1 MPMLLAPRRHPTERP
16 PHTLGGRPAEN
27 LEPPR
32 PTLPT
37 DVSQPK
43 EVEGRRLLVP
53 PGCTVRGEAPNSMS
67 RVFASFSRSPNFPQD
82 RAVVTV
88 GVTHDTAEFAVENI
102 RRWWRLMGKRS
113 YPAAHRLLV

>member
-1 MPMLLAPRRHPTERP
+1 MPMLPAPRRHPTERP

-43 EVEGRRLLVP
+43 EVKGRRLLVP
-53 PGCTVRGEAPNSMS
+53 PSCTLRGEAPKLHEPSLRLVQPQPKLPQS
-67 RVFASFSRSPNFPQD
+67 PPSSLREPCRVVLMLKGTHH
-82 RAVVTV
+82 VV
-88 GVTHDTAEFAVENI
+88 
-102 RRWWRLMGKRS
+102 R
-113 YPAAHRLLV
+113 